1 MDSKT
6 LLDVIK
12 EYNSHEEE
20 MFDDATDLF
29 ISKVRNKF
37 DKMYRNK
44 EWTKMIGVSE
54 LAFS

>member
-6 LLDVIK
+6 LLDVIR

-44 EWTKMIGVSE
+44 EWKR
-54 LAFS
+54 FSR